1 MKSSCETGLPG
12 VHLNKL
18 STAFLVDF
26 SLNQKMET
34 LLDFL
39 QVLSGQWIAVDKNCI
54 AVFRNMTKGWGIKKH
69 NEFYANWKDAV
80 RRVSTENMIENI
92 LESLLK
98 SHATNFC
105 DILKQILSVTLF
117 LAERGLAFRVPVN
130 ISVTLTMEISS
141 D

>member
-1 MKSSCETGLPG
+1 MDRGWQKLHCRIPEHDEGLG
-12 VHLNKL
+12 NKK
-18 STAFLVDF
+18 
-26 SLNQKMET
+26 Q
-34 LLDFL
+34 
-39 QVLSGQWIAVDKNCI
+39 
-54 AVFRNMTKGWGIKKH
+54 